1 MKTLPVR
8 LVDLATALED
18 HDRES
23 TTYYFDTESGEVV
36 FLIEDTRGSDKR
48 WGIISNST
56 GRFVPIDPMASRK
69 GYDIMEQFVARLAR
83 TSLREKLQ
91 WSLEGPKPFRRFRDT
106 LLQDPSIRERWLEFH
121 GEAIRKIA
129 LEWLADH
136 GIEPVEPT
144 SPEYPSV
151 LDQEAQALAV
161 EEAEA
166 SAEDFD
172 DAGEQELGDDRDEEL
187 DDFDEDDYSEAVDLL
202 SEEEEAELTDFV
214 ESLPGTD
221 FTMAKLH
228 GLLSAFAAGPVTM
241 SPAEIL
247 AVLID
252 FAGGQSVN
260 DTAVAQR
267 ILKLLSRFY
276 DGVIDS
282 LESGSFAPQ
291 LQQKGVQVTD
301 PSAGIASWSGGFM
314 LGVDHHKAPWKPWFK
329 DVRRAKAISLIAGMA
344 EPEIFRKT
352 EKAIGKE
359 TAWTTCVMVSELVP
373 LIRDY
378 WAFESALNDYLG
390 PQPDNPELKLGRNDP
405 CPCGSGKKYKHCHGR
420 VENG

>member
-187 DDFDEDDYSEAVDLL
+187 DDFDEDDYSEPVDLL

-221 FTMAKLH
+221 FNMAKLH
-228 GLLSAFAAGPVTM
+228 GLLSSIAAGPLKM
-241 SPAEIL
+241 APADIL
-247 AVLID
+247 GMLID
-252 FAGGQSVN
+252 FVGGQSVN
-260 DTAVAQR
+260 DTAEAQR
-267 ILKLLSRFY
+267 ILPLLSRFY
-276 DGVIDS
+276 DGIIDS
-282 LESGSFAPQ
+282 FESGSFAPQ
-291 LQQKGVQVTD
+291 LQQTGVQVTD
-301 PSAGIASWSGGFM
+301 SSAGIVSWSVGFM
-314 LGVDHHKAPWKPWFK
+314 LGVDRHKVPWKPWFK
-329 DVRRAKAISLIAGMA
+329 DVRRAKAISLIAGMS
-344 EPEIFRKT
+344 EPEILRKT
-352 EKAIGKE
+352 EKAVGKE
-359 TAWTTCVMVSELVP
+359 TAWTTCVMMSELVP

-390 PQPDNPELKLGRNDP
+390 PQPDNPELKVGRNDP
-405 CPCGSGKKYKHCHGR
+405 CPCGSGKKFKHCHGR
-420 VENG
+420 ADNG

>member
-329 DVRRAKAISLIAGMA
+329 DVRRAKAISLIGGMA
-344 EPEIFRKT
+344 EPEILRKT
-352 EKAIGKE
+352 EKAIGEE

-390 PQPDNPELKLGRNDP
+390 PQPDSPELKVGRNDP
-405 CPCGSGKKYKHCHGR
+405 CPCGSGKKFKHCHGR
-420 VENG
+420 VGNG

>member
-1 MKTLPVR
+1 
-8 LVDLATALED
+8 
-18 HDRES
+18 
-23 TTYYFDTESGEVV
+23 
-36 FLIEDTRGSDKR
+36 
-48 WGIISNST
+48 
-56 GRFVPIDPMASRK
+56 
-69 GYDIMEQFVARLAR
+69 
-83 TSLREKLQ
+83 
-91 WSLEGPKPFRRFRDT
+91 
-106 LLQDPSIRERWLEFH
+106 
-121 GEAIRKIA
+121 
-129 LEWLADH
+129 LADH

-144 SPEYPSV
+144 SPGYPSL
-151 LDQEAQALAV
+151 LDQEALAV

-172 DAGEQELGDDRDEEL
+172 DAGEQELGYDRDEEL
-187 DDFDEDDYSEAVDLL
+187 DDFDEDDYSEPVDLL

-221 FTMAKLH
+221 SNMAKLH
-228 GLLSAFAAGPVTM
+228 GQLSAFAAGPVRM
-241 SPAEIL
+241 SPADIL

-252 FAGGQSVN
+252 FVGGQSVN
-260 DTAVAQR
+260 DTAEAQR
-267 ILKLLSRFY
+267 ILELLSRFY
-276 DGVIDS
+276 DGIIES

-291 LQQKGVQVTD
+291 LQQKGVKVTD
-301 PSAGIASWSGGFM
+301 PSAGIASWCRGFM

-344 EPEIFRKT
+344 EPEILRKT
-352 EKAIGKE
+352 EKAIGNE

-390 PQPDNPELKLGRNDP
+390 PQPDNPELTVGRNDP
-405 CPCGSGKKYKHCHGR
+405 CPCGSGKKFKHCHGR

>member
-18 HDRES
+18 HNRES
-23 TTYYFDTESGEVV
+23 ATYYFDTESGEVV
-36 FLIEDTRGSDKR
+36 FLTEDTRGSDKR
-48 WGIISNST
+48 WGVISNSI
-56 GRFVPIDPMASRK
+56 GRFVPIYPMDSRK
-69 GYDIMEQFVARLAR
+69 GYDMMEQFVAMLPP

-106 LLQDPSIRERWLEFH
+106 LSQDASIRERWFEFH

-144 SPEYPSV
+144 SPGYPSL
-151 LDQEAQALAV
+151 LDQEAEALAV

-166 SAEDFD
+166 SAGDFD
-172 DAGEQELGDDRDEEL
+172 DAGEQELGDDFDEEL
-187 DDFDEDDYSEAVDLL
+187 DKFDEDNYSEPVDPL

-221 FTMAKLH
+221 LNLAKLH
-228 GLLSAFAAGPVTM
+228 GLLSAFAAGPVKM
-241 SPAEIL
+241 SPADIL
-247 AVLID
+247 AVLIG
-252 FAGGQSVN
+252 FVGGQSVK
-260 DTAVAQR
+260 DAAEAQR

-276 DGVIDS
+276 DGIIDS
-282 LESGSFAPQ
+282 LESESFAPQ
-291 LQQKGVQVTD
+291 LQQKGVKVTD
-301 PSAGIASWSGGFM
+301 PSAGIAAWCGGFM
-314 LGVDHHKAPWKPWFK
+314 LGVDHHRAPWKPWFK
-329 DVRRAKAISLIAGMA
+329 DVRRAKAISLIGGMA
-344 EPEIFRKT
+344 EPEILRKT
-352 EKAIGKE
+352 EKAIGEE

-390 PQPDNPELKLGRNDP
+390 PQPDSPELKVGRNDP
-405 CPCGSGKKYKHCHGR
+405 CPCGSGKKFKHCHGG
-420 VENG
+420 VGNG